1 MSRSHAPDRSTPE
14 PVPPG
19 SPPPDE
25 PLRVVIRYG
34 GEFLCSMLVLDVAE
48 AQARFD
54 GLSQHTVA
62 GSCERDDEGG
72 R

>member
-1 MSRSHAPDRSTPE
+1 VLELLD
-14 PVPPG
+14 PG
-19 SPPPDE
+19 LFESE
-25 PLRVVIRYG
+25 ARNTEKATYGG
-34 GEFLCSMLVLDVAE
+34 GEFLCNILVLDVAE
-48 AQARFD
+48 TQARFD